1 MQPTLMESQHLFV
14 NKLVYNFHDPGRGD
28 IVILKDP
35 DSKLSSPRFLVKRV
49 IGIPGDVIRVE
60 HNHLY
65 VNGELLNEPY
75 TNSDVED
82 GDYGPFT
89 VEPGHFLSWEIIA
102 ILQQARIA
110 AILAALN
117 LKIYWDVQNLYFGR
131 YLSGSGYRAT
141 KV

>member
-1 MQPTLMESQHLFV
+1 M
-14 NKLVYNFHDPGRGD
+14 
-28 IVILKDP
+28 ILKDP
-35 DSKLSSPRFLVKRV
+35 DSKLSNPRFLVKRV

-131 YLSGSGYRAT
+131 YLSGNGYRAT